1 MMSEKPMWMVRSDG
15 GLLFDLFKEK
25 SVVAVGWGE
34 IGSLDQLR
42 SRDAIKASVTG
53 AWPDWLDG
61 RVITSA
67 GQLHRFRNEIQIG
80 DGIVTYDTASR
91 IYLVGEIV
99 GDYKF
104 DPSLVPENPNTRAVR
119 WLGDVDRDRLSVG
132 TRNSLGSSLTLFR
145 LSEDVVAEIREVLTG
160 IVPPQ
165 SVPSEPSVADETEL
179 LSDVQAKA
187 LEFIKDRVAKLPWD
201 AMQELVAGLLR
212 AMGYKT
218 QVSPAG
224 SDRGKDIIAS
234 PDGFG
239 FEAPRIV
246 VEVKHRSQQMG
257 SAEIRGFLGGRHP
270 QDRGLYVSTGGF
282 SREALYEA
290 DRANIPLQLMDLNL
304 LVHTILQH
312 YEKFDV
318 QTQRIL
324 PLTRVYWPS

>member
-1 MMSEKPMWMVRSDG
+1 M
-15 GLLFDLFKEK
+15 
-25 SVVAVGWGE
+25 
-34 IGSLDQLR
+34 
-42 SRDAIKASVTG
+42 
-53 AWPDWLDG
+53 
-61 RVITSA
+61 
-67 GQLHRFRNEIQIG
+67 
-80 DGIVTYDTASR
+80 
-91 IYLVGEIV
+91 
-99 GDYKF
+99 
-104 DPSLVPENPNTRAVR
+104 
-119 WLGDVDRDRLSVG
+119 
-132 TRNSLGSSLTLFR
+132 
-145 LSEDVVAEIREVLTG
+145 
-160 IVPPQ
+160 
-165 SVPSEPSVADETEL
+165 
-179 LSDVQAKA
+179 
-187 LEFIKDRVAKLPWD
+187 
-201 AMQELVAGLLR
+201 VAGLLR